1 MEQLP
6 LIVEIKRHGLE
17 DGPGI
22 RSVVF
27 FKGCQLRCTFCHN
40 PECQDPR
47 REIAFF
53 PKKCIRCG
61 RCAEVCGP
69 GAIDFE
75 YSGRI
80 HRDICDLCGKC
91 TDACPTSSTRIIGR
105 HYTVEELT
113 EVLLRDHSFYK
124 HSGGGVTLS
133 GGECTLWADYLE
145 PLLKSLKGHGINI
158 LLETSGFF
166 NYETFEQKIL
176 PYLDTIYFDIKIMDD
191 GDHRRVAGKSNA
203 RILDNFRRLMEEEK
217 VEVLP
222 RTPIIPGITTYRE
235 NLTSIVDFLY
245 SAGASK
251 ISLLPY
257 NPMWIDTAVSIGRPK
272 PELPGTFMK
281 AQEEEEIQNILREII
296 MEKAKTC
303 QAKTGKHE
311 MLPHDRQYAGN
322 RGGN

>member
-6 LIVEIKRHGLE
+6 LIVDIKRHSLE

-27 FKGCQLRCTFCHN
+27 FKGCPLRCTFCHN

-47 REIAFF
+47 QEIAFF
-53 PKKCIRCG
+53 PNKCIQCG
-61 RCAEVCGP
+61 RCAEVCSP
-69 GAIDFE
+69 GAIDFK

-80 HRDICDLCGKC
+80 HRDVCDLCGRC
-91 TDACPTSSTRIIGR
+91 ADACPTGSTRIIGR

-124 HSGGGVTLS
+124 HSNGGVTLS

-166 NYETFEQKIL
+166 IYETFKRKIL

-191 GDHRRVAGKSNA
+191 SDHKRVAGKSNEK
-203 RILDNFRRLMEEEK
+203 ILDNFTRLMEEDNI
-217 VEVLP
+217 EVHP
-222 RTPIIPGITTYRE
+222 RTPIIPRITTYRE
-235 NLTSIVDFLY
+235 NLTSIVDFLHR
-245 SAGASK
+245 AGADK

-257 NPMWIDTAVSIGRPK
+257 NPMWIDMAISLGRPK
-272 PELPGTFMK
+272 PDLLDQFMNVEK
-281 AQEEEEIQNILREII
+281 EREVRSLLSTII
-296 MEKAKTC
+296 EKKRRAMACIPTDLKR
-303 QAKTGKHE
+303 
-311 MLPHDRQYAGN
+311 MV
-322 RGGN
+322 